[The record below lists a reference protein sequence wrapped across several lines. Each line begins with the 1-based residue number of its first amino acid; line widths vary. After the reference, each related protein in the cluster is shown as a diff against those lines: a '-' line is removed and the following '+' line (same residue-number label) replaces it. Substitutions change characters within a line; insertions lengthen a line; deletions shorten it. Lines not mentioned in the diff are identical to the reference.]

1 MYSITLGQVMAVI
14 PARAGS
20 KGVSD
25 KNIKPLCG
33 HPLLAF
39 SVVAAKKSQTI
50 NRVIISSDS
59 QEYIKLAQMYG
70 AEAPFAR
77 PAEISGDRSTDYE
90 CMKHVLD
97 FLQEHEGAV
106 PEYLVHL
113 RPTTPYRN
121 PDLIDEAVTMIKR
134 DKKATALRSAHEMSE
149 TAYKCLEI
157 KDSLFKPMGTNSFD
171 MDTANLPRQ
180 MFPKTYSANGYVDI
194 LKSEFIAKSGK
205 IHGDRVV
212 AFVTPFA
219 LEVDNEKDFND
230 LEMCAKDNCQIIERL
245 FS

>member
-1 MYSITLGQVMAVI
+1 MYNIIKDQVLAVI
-14 PARAGS
+14 PARSGS
-20 KGVSD
+20 KGVID

-39 SVVAAKKSQTI
+39 SVAAAKKAQNI
-50 NRVIISSDS
+50 GRVIISSDS
-59 QEYIKLAQMYG
+59 QEYMAIAKMYG
-70 AEAPFAR
+70 AEAPFVR
-77 PAEISGDRSTDYE
+77 PAEISGDKSTDYE

-97 FLQEHEGAV
+97 FLQEHEGQV

-113 RPTTPYRN
+113 RPTTPYRD
-121 PDLIDEAVTMIKR
+121 PALIDEAVKKIKG
-134 DKKATALRSAHEMSE
+134 DDLATALRSAHEMSE

-194 LKSEFIAKSGK
+194 LKSEFITSSGK
-205 IHGDRVV
+205 IHGDHVI
-212 AFVTPFA
+212 AFVTPLT
-219 LEVDNEKDFND
+219 LEVDNEEDFLI
-230 LEMCAKDNCQIIERL
+230 LERCAQDNYQKIERL

>member
-1 MYSITLGQVMAVI
+1 MYNIIKDQVMAVI
-14 PARAGS
+14 PARSGS
-20 KGVSD
+20 KGVID

-33 HPLLAF
+33 HPLLAY
-39 SVVAAKKSQTI
+39 SVVAAKQASTI
-50 NRVIISSDS
+50 DRIIISSDS
-59 QEYIKLAQMYG
+59 AEYIEIAQMYG
-70 AEAPFAR
+70 AEAPFER
-77 PAEISGDRSTDYE
+77 PAEISGDKSTDFE

-97 FLQEHEGAV
+97 FFQEKEGQV

-113 RPTTPYRN
+113 RPTTPYRD
-121 PDLIDEAVTMIKR
+121 PDLIDDAVKMIKN
-134 DKKATALRSAHEMSE
+134 DAQATALRSAHEMSE

-194 LKSEFIAKSGK
+194 LKSEFIAAAGK
-205 IHGDRVV
+205 IHGDHVV
-212 AFVTPFA
+212 AFVTPLA
-219 LEVDNEKDFND
+219 LEVDNEEDFRILERCAEDND
-230 LEMCAKDNCQIIERL
+230 QLIERL